1 MNELFESIKN
11 YLDITWD
18 MNTGEI
24 ERLSGIIKR
33 GKTFLEGKIGACDF
47 TQETQEKELLLD
59 YCMYARAGQID
70 EFMENYRQ
78 EITSL
83 QMNRWRKKKEG
94 ETSAET

>member
-1 MNELFESIKN
+1 MNELFESVKN

-24 ERLSGIIKR
+24 EKLSGIIKR

-47 TQETQEKELLLD
+47 TQETQEKDLLLN

-70 EFMENYRQ
+70 EFMKNYRQ
-78 EITSL
+78 EIISL

-94 ETSAET
+94 GN

>member
-1 MNELFESIKN
+1 MNELFESVKN

-24 ERLSGIIKR
+24 ERLSGIIKW
-33 GKTFLEGKIGACDF
+33 GKTFLKGKIGACDF
-47 TQETQEKELLLD
+47 TQETQEKELLLN

-70 EFMENYRQ
+70 EFMKNYRQ
-78 EITSL
+78 EIISL

>member
-1 MNELFESIKN
+1 MNELFESVKN